1 MPIQG
6 LKLKKEVTMK
16 VNINSVH
23 FKTDK
28 KLEYFI
34 EKKIGKLSGLSE
46 SLIGSEVTLRVD
58 NSETRDNKVA
68 EIRLLI
74 KGHDLYAKKQSKT
87 FEEATD
93 TAVDALKKQLEKI
106 KAKVKNKI

>member
-1 MPIQG
+1 M
-6 LKLKKEVTMK
+6 E

-28 KLEYFI
+28 KLENFI
-34 EKKIGKLSGLSE
+34 EKKVSKLSGMFE
-46 SLIGSEVTLRVD
+46 GVMGSEVTLKVD
-58 NSETRDNKVA
+58 NSDSRDNKIA

-74 KGHDLYAKKQSKT
+74 KGYDLYAKKQSKT

-93 TAVDALKKQLEKI
+93 TAISALKKQLEK
-106 KAKVKNKI
+106 

>member
-1 MPIQG
+1 M
-6 LKLKKEVTMK
+6 E

-28 KLEYFI
+28 KLENFI
-34 EKKIGKLSGLSE
+34 EKKVSKLSGMFEGVMS
-46 SLIGSEVTLRVD
+46 SEVTLKVD
-58 NSETRDNKVA
+58 NSESRENKIA

-74 KGHDLYAKKQSKT
+74 KGYDLYAKKQSKT

-93 TAVDALKKQLEKI
+93 TAISALKKQLEKY
-106 KAKVKNKI
+106 KEKKRK